1 MCGISGFFGSNLNS
15 PNKESIIN
23 TLNLMK
29 NRGTDDSGVFEY
41 DVNKNHKVIFNHSR
55 LSIID
60 PNPNSSQPFVD
71 EDGML
76 VFNGMIYNYLEI
88 KKDLKKKK
96 IKFITNSD
104 TEVLLKFLN
113 YYGEEKI
120 SELDGMWSFAY
131 YNFKKKKL
139 VLSRDSFGEKPLFYN
154 LRKNYLYFGS
164 SLNYIPSLSAKKFK
178 INYDKF
184 ENYLKFGF
192 RTLCNDNESFFKEIN
207 SLEPGCNLILNEKLK
222 FKKQEYWIPKKITIK
237 NSLNYKQEK
246 KNLTKIFKNVL
257 KKRLRSDFP
266 MACLLSGGIDSSSIV
281 SIANKISNK
290 NIHCFSVKPRDKDYD
305 EDKQIQTIIKKNNI
319 KHQYIDIKKDNKKNL
334 LHLQNVI
341 QSTGNIVPTSTYLI
355 FSLLCKRIKSEKFKV
370 LLTGYGG
377 DEMFAGFYIH
387 QLHYLYSIKK
397 NPSVFKK
404 KYLEWQ
410 KFVKPLLRNK
420 YLRNYEKYKEN
431 MKKKEDVMFYDFMG
445 MKQYFKS
452 FRFKNKKK
460 LVPTFSDH
468 LKDCLYKDMRY
479 YSLPGQIAAV
489 DNIAMHHGIENRTPF
504 LSKDIFKKTFSYPN
518 HFLIN
523 KGYGKYIFRDILKN
537 KVDDTILKNR
547 NKIGFFMNIQHLLDL
562 ESKALRKI
570 IFSNKF
576 IKSIINVKMLKILLD
591 KKDKNNQESH
601 FIFAILNTIFFI
613 NKFE

>member
-1 MCGISGFFGSNLNS
+1 MCGISGFFGSNLKS
-15 PNKESIIN
+15 PKKKSIIS
-23 TLNLMK
+23 TLKLMK
-29 NRGTDDSGVFEY
+29 NRGTDDNGVFEY
-41 DVNKNHKVIFNHSR
+41 DVNRNNKIIFNHSR

-71 EDGML
+71 ESGML

-113 YYGEEKI
+113 YYGEDKI

-154 LRKNYLYFGS
+154 LKKDSLFFGS
-164 SLNYIPSLSAKKFK
+164 SLNYIPSLSSKKFK
-178 INYDKF
+178 INYRKF

-192 RTLCNDNESFFKEIN
+192 RTLCNDNETFFKEII
-207 SLEPGCNLILNEKLK
+207 SLDPGCNLIIDEKLR

-237 NSLNYKQEK
+237 NSLNYKKEK
-246 KNLTKIFKNVL
+246 KSLIKTFKNVL

-266 MACLLSGGIDSSSIV
+266 MAYLLSGGIDSSSIV
-281 SIANKISNK
+281 SEASKISNK

-319 KHQYIDIKKDNKKNL
+319 KHQYINIKKDNNKNL

-341 QSTGNIVPTSTYLI
+341 QSTGNIVPTTTYLI
-355 FSLLCKRIKSEKFKV
+355 FSLLCKKIKSEKFKV
-370 LLTGYGG
+370 ILTGYGG

-387 QLHYLYSIKK
+387 QLHYLYSLKK
-397 NPSVFKK
+397 NSSIFEK
-404 KYLEWQ
+404 KYFEWK
-410 KFVKPLLRNK
+410 KFVKPLLRNE
-420 YLRNYEKYKEN
+420 YLRNYEKYKDS

-460 LVPTFSDH
+460 LVPVFSDH

-523 KGYGKYIFRDILKN
+523 KGFGKYIFRDILKN
-537 KVDDTILKNR
+537 KVDNTILKNR
-547 NKIGFFMNIQHLLDL
+547 NKVGFFMNIQHLLDL
-562 ESKALRKI
+562 ESKDLRNI

-576 IKSIINVKMLKILLD
+576 IKSIIDVKMLKILLD
-591 KKDKNNQESH
+591 KKNKNNQESH

>member
-1 MCGISGFFGSNLNS
+1 MCGISGFFGSNLKS
-15 PNKESIIN
+15 PRKQSIIN

-29 NRGTDDSGVFEY
+29 NRGTDDNGVFEY
-41 DVNKNHKVIFNHSR
+41 DVNRNYKVVFNHSR

-71 EDGML
+71 EGGML

-113 YYGEEKI
+113 YYGENKI
-120 SELDGMWSFAY
+120 SQLDGMWSFAY

-154 LRKNYLYFGS
+154 LKKNSLYFGS
-164 SLNYIPSLSAKKFK
+164 SLNYISSLSSRKFK
-178 INYDKF
+178 INYNKF

-192 RTLCNDNESFFKEIN
+192 RTLCNDNETFFKEII
-207 SLEPGCNLILNEKLK
+207 SLDPGCNLILDDKLK
-222 FKKQEYWIPKKITIK
+222 FKKKEYWAPKKITIK
-237 NSLNYKQEK
+237 NSLNYQKEK
-246 KNLTKIFKNVL
+246 KNLTKTFKNVL

-281 SIANKISNK
+281 SEASKMSNK
-290 NIHCFSVKPRDKDYD
+290 NIHCFSVKPKDKDYD
-305 EDKQIQTIIKKNNI
+305 EDKYIQTIVKRKNI
-319 KHQYIDIKKDNKKNL
+319 KHKYVNIKKDNNKNL
-334 LHLQNVI
+334 LHLKNVI

-355 FSLLCKRIKSEKFKV
+355 FSLLCKKIKSEKFKV

-387 QLHYLYSIKK
+387 QLHYLYSLKK
-397 NPSVFKK
+397 NSSIFKK
-404 KYLEWQ
+404 KYFEWK
-410 KFVKPLLRNK
+410 KFVKPLLRNE

-431 MKKKEDVMFYDFMG
+431 MKNKEDVMFYDFMG
-445 MKQYFKS
+445 MKQFFKN
-452 FRFKNKKK
+452 FKFKNKKR
-460 LVPTFSDH
+460 LVPSFSDH

-504 LSKDIFKKTFSYPN
+504 LSQDIFKKTFSYPN

-523 KGYGKYIFRDILKN
+523 KGYGKFIFRDILRN
-537 KVDDTILKNR
+537 KIDSTILKNR
-547 NKIGFFMNIQHLLDL
+547 NKVGFFMNIQHLLDL
-562 ESKALRKI
+562 ESKDLRNI

-576 IKSIINVKMLKILLD
+576 IKSIIDIKMLKILLD
-591 KKDKNNQESH
+591 KKNKNNQESH

>member
-1 MCGISGFFGSNLNS
+1 MCGISGFIGSNLKS
-15 PNKESIIN
+15 PKKKTLIN
-23 TLNLMK
+23 TLKLMK
-29 NRGTDDSGVFEY
+29 NRGTDDNGVFEHY
-41 DVNKNHKVIFNHSR
+41 VGKNHKVIFNHTR

-60 PNPNSSQPFVD
+60 PNPKSSQPFVD
-71 EDGML
+71 ENGMI

-88 KKDLKKKK
+88 KKNLVKKK
-96 IKFITNSD
+96 IKFVTNSD

-113 YYGEEKI
+113 SYGEDKI

-139 VLSRDSFGEKPLFYN
+139 VLSRDNFGEKPLYYYIK
-154 LRKNYLYFGS
+154 KNSLYFGS
-164 SLNYIPSLSAKKFK
+164 SLNYIPCLSEKKFK
-178 INYDKF
+178 INYNKF

-192 RTLCNDNESFFKEIN
+192 RTLCNDNKTFFKDII
-207 SLEPGCNLILNEKLK
+207 SLDPGCNIIFDNKLN
-222 FKKQEYWIPKKITIK
+222 FKKKEFWVPKKITIK
-237 NSLNYKQEK
+237 NSLNYLKEK
-246 KNLTKIFKNVL
+246 KNLVKTFKNII

-281 SIANKISNK
+281 SEANKITNK
-290 NIHCFSVKPRDKDYD
+290 NIHCFSVKPKDKDYD
-305 EDKQIQTIIKKNNI
+305 EDKYIQTIIKRKNI
-319 KHQYIDIKKDNKKNL
+319 KHKYINIKKDNNKNL
-334 LHLQNVI
+334 SHLKDVI

-355 FSLLCKRIKSEKFKV
+355 FSLLCKQIKSEKYKV

-387 QLHYLYSIKK
+387 QLHYLYSLK
-397 NPSVFKK
+397 NSSTFKK
-404 KYLEWQ
+404 KYFEWK
-410 KFVKPLLRNK
+410 KFVKPLLRNE
-420 YLRNYEKYKEN
+420 YLKNYEKYKDN
-431 MKKKEDVMFYDFMG
+431 MKKKQDVMFYDFMG
-445 MKQYFKS
+445 MNKYFKS
-452 FRFKNKKK
+452 FKFKNKKK
-460 LVPTFSDH
+460 LETIFTDH

-489 DNIAMHHGIENRTPF
+489 DNIAMHHGIENRAPF

-537 KVDDTILKNR
+537 KLDKTILKNR
-547 NKIGFFMNIQHLLDL
+547 NKVGFFMSIQHLLDL
-562 ESKALRKI
+562 ESKDLRKI

-576 IKSIINVKMLKILLD
+576 IKSIINVKMLKNLLD
-591 KKDKNNQESH
+591 KKNKNNQESH